1 MSRPGRTDQEV
12 DRSLLLARE
21 PLGMKAT
28 EALRAMIRDGRLAP
42 GTRLI
47 ETDLA
52 NLLGVSRGPVREAL
66 RNLEREGFVAIAPDK
81 GAVVNEWDNADL
93 LALYDVRNPLEVQAI
108 RLATQRDAP
117 ACVAD
122 LHALLDRW
130 EAAGRAQQHEAFAD
144 LDFAFHRVIW
154 RHAGNRFLINALE
167 QCIQPIQTVFYL
179 NTVHYDDL
187 DDVLALHHRIVA
199 AIASG
204 DDAAVRAAMEAHM
217 ENSLAKARQ
226 HSEQIARS

>member
-1 MSRPGRTDQEV
+1 MSRPGQTDQEV

-28 EALRAMIRDGRLAP
+28 EALRTMIRDGRLAP

-108 RLATQRDAP
+108 RRRPSATRQ
-117 ACVAD
+117 CVAGFARIARPLGSGWTRAAARGVRRPRFRLPPGD
-122 LHALLDRW
+122 LAPRRQPIL
-130 EAAGRAQQHEAFAD
+130 
-144 LDFAFHRVIW
+144 
-154 RHAGNRFLINALE
+154 N
-167 QCIQPIQTVFYL
+167 QCARTMHSTIQTVFYL